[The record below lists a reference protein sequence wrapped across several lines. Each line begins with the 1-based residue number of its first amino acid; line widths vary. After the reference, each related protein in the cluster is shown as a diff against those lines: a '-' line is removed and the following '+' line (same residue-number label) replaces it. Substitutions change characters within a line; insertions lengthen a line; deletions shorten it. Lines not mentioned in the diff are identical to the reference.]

1 MKNSV
6 SARFTW
12 AICCMFLM
20 LSSTLTMSSITGFF
34 FPNSIWT
41 PVFSL
46 LICAFYS
53 IECTRQTHVKL
64 KKWPTQSIFILA
76 PLSLFSLLLPSTFII
91 KIAIAGTSFLFWILA
106 YICIRQ
112 LLKISDKNRAESV
125 STLGNC
131 H

>member
-6 SARFTW
+6 STRFTW

-34 FPNSIWT
+34 FPDSIWT

-53 IECTRQTHVKL
+53 IECTHQTYVKL
-64 KKWPTQSIFILA
+64 KMWPTKSIFLLA
-76 PLSLFSLLLPSTFII
+76 PLSLCSLLLPSAFII
-91 KIAIAGTSFLFWILA
+91 KIAIATTSLSFWILA
-106 YICIRQ
+106 YICLRK
-112 LLKISDKNRAESV
+112 LLKISNKNRAESV
-125 STLGNC
+125 TTLGNRR
-131 H
+131 

>member
-1 MKNSV
+1 MKNSL

-53 IECTRQTHVKL
+53 IEGTRQTYVKL
-64 KKWPTQSIFILA
+64 KKMANSIHFFARPIVAIQLVVAISIHHQDCDCDHQSLV
-76 PLSLFSLLLPSTFII
+76 LDSCLHMHT
-91 KIAIAGTSFLFWILA
+91 KTSQDF
-106 YICIRQ
+106 
-112 LLKISDKNRAESV
+112 
-125 STLGNC
+125 
-131 H
+131 